1 MVAAV
6 GLLNRSV
13 VELNIPQPT
22 EATTNDNSGGI
33 LILVELNI
41 SQPIEALTDGGN
53 SNGVVCL

>member
-13 VELNIPQPT
+13 VELNIPQPA
-22 EATTNDNSGGI
+22 EAPTNDNCGGI
-33 LILVELNI
+33 LILVELNM

-53 SNGVVCL
+53 SNGVVCP